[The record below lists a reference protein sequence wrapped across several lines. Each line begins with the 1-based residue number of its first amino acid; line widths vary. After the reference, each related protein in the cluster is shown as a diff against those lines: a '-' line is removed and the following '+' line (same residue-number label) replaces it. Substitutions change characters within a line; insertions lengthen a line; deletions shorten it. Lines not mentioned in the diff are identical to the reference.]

1 MITKMIPLDEFT
13 LDELELLE
21 QIAQMTFTEIAAEPN
36 RPKVI
41 KAILWISAKRSNPDI
56 KIDEIGKLSLS
67 EATDI
72 MTGAEDPKEPK

>member
-1 MITKMIPLDEFT
+1 MTNKMIPLDEFT

-21 QIAQMTFTEIAAEPN
+21 TISQMTFTEIAAEPN

-41 KAILWISAKRSNPDI
+41 KAILWISAKRANPEI
-56 KIDEIGKLSLS
+56 KIDEIGKLSLQ

-72 MTGAEDPKEPK
+72 MTGVQDPKV